1 MKIRRRPRRANDLH
15 CDTRSTK
22 GRPDAPGVAGRD
34 GVVDAKRLPC
44 FEADR
49 ALLLDN
55 ITPGRFMPGIG
66 PGLLAFDSA
75 LIGLDPGAV
84 RDDLQEDFPALMRLL
99 RCYAPLTVET
109 SRYRLVEARTQLDTY
124 SDFDIAVT
132 SVLTPSGPLLAGWF
146 GVGLLQLSGL
156 TSEGWPSFASTG
168 R

>member
-22 GRPDAPGVAGRD
+22 GRPDAPRVAGRD

-44 FEADR
+44 FVAER

-75 LIGLDPGAV
+75 LIGQDPGAV
-84 RDDLQEDFPALMRLL
+84 RDDLQEDFPALMHLL
-99 RCYAPLTVET
+99 RCDAPLTVET

>member
-1 MKIRRRPRRANDLH
+1 
-15 CDTRSTK
+15 
-22 GRPDAPGVAGRD
+22 
-34 GVVDAKRLPC
+34 
-44 FEADR
+44 
-49 ALLLDN
+49 
-55 ITPGRFMPGIG
+55 MPGIG

-84 RDDLQEDFPALMRLL
+84 RDDLQEDFPALMHLL
-99 RCYAPLTVET
+99 RCDAPLTVET
-109 SRYRLVEARTQLDTY
+109 SRYRLVEARTQLDRY

-132 SVLTPSGPLLAGWF
+132 SVLTPPGPLLAGRF